1 MSKRSTDVEVA
12 TTPAALSQNINL
24 FQSLRVL
31 QEGENGE
38 DASALSNSEFQ
49 NTTYSFEISQFF
61 PRLTTAVAKC
71 HYTVIMPFRP
81 ISILYSGSFRCIFL
95 SFRSISVK
103 QLLKFPMFL
112 RTGTTGYYTDNS
124 QNSVCVRSGL
134 LAGLLALASTVL
146 CFLSLALTV
155 MCYRAKRLVKGCG
168 GDDPAHHVITGA
180 PARCFLTHKG
190 RIN

>member
-1 MSKRSTDVEVA
+1 
-12 TTPAALSQNINL
+12 
-24 FQSLRVL
+24 
-31 QEGENGE
+31 
-38 DASALSNSEFQ
+38 
-49 NTTYSFEISQFF
+49 
-61 PRLTTAVAKC
+61 
-71 HYTVIMPFRP
+71 MPFRP
-81 ISILYSGSFRCIFL
+81 ISILYSGSFRCIFF

-103 QLLKFPMFL
+103 QLLSFPMFL

-190 RIN
+190 RINWRAARARDGGLFNTLNANGYNTVRDRSFVVSFLLLFITVTIILIILAARVEESYFSF